1 MEVPMPEKKP
11 RRPRTTVVEPPKRRK
26 VTMWLPIA
34 TAKKLRHA
42 AVERGCDIGHI
53 AGPPIDAEL
62 AGEYYA
68 VRTSALQRL
77 SAPEETAKPADGSF
91 AETSTVNGESE

>member
-1 MEVPMPEKKP
+1 MPEKKP
-11 RRPRTTVVEPPKRRK
+11 RRPRATAAKPPERRK
-26 VTMWLPIA
+26 VTMWLPVP

-42 AVERGCDIGHI
+42 AVERGVDIGQI
-53 AGPPIDAEL
+53 ATPLIDAEL

-68 VRTSALQRL
+68 VRTSALQRP